1 MTRRLAVF
9 LFCFLYFRLLLA
21 VDFTTVSLPL
31 LAMQQG
37 QSGVVEAEIECLA
50 DGCSAFDI
58 TIQFDSQVIRVDTV
72 ELGPFLGAQV
82 FTAENVVDNEA
93 GLVQLAAAALGDL
106 PSTEETV
113 LLRLGVT
120 ALSPGTSQLR
130 IVRLDVG
137 DLIGNPLET
146 ERVDGGVVVTAATD
160 ETGEA
165 PPEIE
170 PTSEPEAA
178 GAEPQATEQVTC
190 QYTMRSGDTLSGV
203 AIANGVSVS
212 QLMEMNNI
220 SDPRL
225 IRAGEVLTVPAGECR
240 GAVTAGNIIQVHDC
254 RHLGN
259 NLFEWYSVRR
269 NYNASGVPISE
280 TRIGGPY
287 TGEWRPGCPAGE
299 RPQPPAPSRRRS
311 QDSGGDD
318 SGTVTPPPP
327 TPYWWDDGSVDYGG
341 CPGCG

>member
-1 MTRRLAVF
+1 MTQRLAIF
-9 LFCFLYFRLLLA
+9 LFCFLSFKISFA

-58 TIQFDSQVIRVDTV
+58 TIQFEPQVIRVDTV

-82 FTAENVVDNEA
+82 FTAENIVDNEA

-106 PSTEETV
+106 PSTEERV

-120 ALSPGTSQLR
+120 ALNPGTSQLR

-165 PPEIE
+165 PLEIV

-178 GAEPQATEQVTC
+178 AQEPQATEPATC
-190 QYTMRSGDTLSGV
+190 QYTIRSGDTLSGV

-225 IRAGEVLTVPAGECR
+225 IRVGEVLTVPASECR
-240 GAVTAGNIIQVHDC
+240 GAVTASNIIQVHDC

-269 NYNASGVPISE
+269 NYDANGRPISE

-299 RPQPPAPSRRRS
+299 QPQPPAPSRRRS
-311 QDSGGDD
+311 QDRGGGGA
-318 SGTVTPPPP
+318 SGTPTPTAPPPFII
-327 TPYWWDDGSVDYGG
+327 G
-341 CPGCG
+341 